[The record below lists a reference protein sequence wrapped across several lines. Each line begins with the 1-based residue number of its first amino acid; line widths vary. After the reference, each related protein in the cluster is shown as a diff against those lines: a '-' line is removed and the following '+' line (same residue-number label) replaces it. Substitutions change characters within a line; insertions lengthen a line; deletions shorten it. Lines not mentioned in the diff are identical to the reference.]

1 MAFDKINK
9 VSMAELTP
17 ELQELINSK
26 ASQEDL
32 NTHRNNTIIHITAQE
47 RDTWNSSLNEA
58 KRYADTLLGNII
70 GSRPS
75 DTITVIELINRKLD
89 NTTFESFRS
98 TLSQVAFSGSYNDLK
113 DKPFSLSFSDQANY
127 SLEAGHATEADHAN
141 TADNAKVAD
150 LATNANTVNN
160 VRVEVGEAT
169 PNTST
174 YRTVLWFDT
183 RDQILKCYFN
193 GSWKATKSVW

>member
-58 KRYADTLLGNII
+58 KRYADTLLGNIF

-113 DKPFSLSFSDQANY
+113 DKPSSLSFSDQANY

-141 TADNAKVAD
+141 AADHAKVAD

>member
-113 DKPFSLSFSDQANY
+113 DKPSSLSFSDQANY
-127 SLEAGHATEADHAN
+127 SLEAGHATEADHAKA
-141 TADNAKVAD
+141 ADNAKTAD

>member
-58 KRYADTLLGNII
+58 KRYADTLLGNTI

-113 DKPFSLSFSDQANY
+113 DKPSSLSFSDQANY
-127 SLEAGHATEADHAN
+127 SLEAGHATEADHAKA
-141 TADNAKVAD
+141 ADNAKVAD

-174 YRTVLWFDT
+174 YKTVLWFDT

>member
-70 GSRPS
+70 GARPS

-113 DKPFSLSFSDQANY
+113 DKPSSLSFSDQANY
-127 SLEAGHATEADHAN
+127 SLEAGHATEADHAKA
-141 TADNAKVAD
+141 ADNAKVAD

-174 YRTVLWFDT
+174 YKTVLWFDT

>member
-58 KRYADTLLGNII
+58 KKYADALLGNTI
-70 GSRPS
+70 GTRPS

-113 DKPFSLSFSDQANY
+113 DKPSSLSFSDQANY
-127 SLEAGHATEADHAN
+127 ALESGHATDADHA
-141 TADNAKVAD
+141 TEAD
-150 LATNANTVNN
+150 LATNANMVNN
-160 VRVEVGEAT
+160 IRVEVGEAT

>member
-1 MAFDKINK
+1 MAFDKVNK

-32 NTHRNNTIIHITAQE
+32 NTHRNNTTIHITAQE

-58 KRYADTLLGNII
+58 KRYADTLLGNTI

-113 DKPFSLSFSDQANY
+113 DKPSSLSFSDQANY
-127 SLEAGHATEADHAN
+127 SLEAGHATEADHAKA
-141 TADNAKVAD
+141 ADNAKVAD

-174 YRTVLWFDT
+174 YKTVLWFDT

>member
-113 DKPFSLSFSDQANY
+113 DKPSSLSFSDQANY

-141 TADNAKVAD
+141 VADNAKVAD

>member
-1 MAFDKINK
+1 MAFDKVNK

-26 ASQEDL
+26 ASQEDFD
-32 NTHRNNTIIHITAQE
+32 THRNNTTIHITAQE

-58 KRYADTLLGNII
+58 KRYADALLGNVI
-70 GSRPS
+70 GARPS

-113 DKPFSLSFSDQANY
+113 DKPSSLSFSDQANY
-127 SLEAGHATEADHAN
+127 SLEAGQATEADHAKA
-141 TADNAKVAD
+141 ADNAKVAD

>member
-58 KRYADTLLGNII
+58 KKYADALLGNTI
-70 GSRPS
+70 GTRPS
-75 DTITVIELINRKLD
+75 DTITVIELIN
-89 NTTFESFRS
+89 TTFESFRS
-98 TLSQVAFSGSYNDLK
+98 TLSQGAFSGSYNDLK
-113 DKPFSLSFSDQANY
+113 DKPSSLSFSDQANY
-127 SLEAGHATEADHAN
+127 ALEAGHATEADHAN
-141 TADNAKVAD
+141 AADNAKTAD
-150 LATNANTVNN
+150 LATNANMVNN
-160 VRVEVGEAT
+160 IRVEVGAEA
-169 PNTST
+169 PSTST
-174 YRTVLWFDT
+174 YKTVLWFDT
-183 RDQILKCYFN
+183 TEQILKCYFN

>member
-1 MAFDKINK
+1 MAFDNINK

-113 DKPFSLSFSDQANY
+113 DKPSSLSFSDQANY

>member
-47 RDTWNSSLNEA
+47 RDTWHSSLHEA

-113 DKPFSLSFSDQANY
+113 DKPSSLSFSDQANY

-141 TADNAKVAD
+141 VADNARVAD

>member
-113 DKPFSLSFSDQANY
+113 DKPSSLSFSDQANY

-141 TADNAKVAD
+141 AADNAKVAD

-174 YRTVLWFDT
+174 YKTVLWFDT

>member
-1 MAFDKINK
+1 MAFDKVNK

-26 ASQEDL
+26 ASQEDF

-113 DKPFSLSFSDQANY
+113 DKPSSLSFSDQANY
-127 SLEAGHATEADHAN
+127 SLEAGHATEADHAKA
-141 TADNAKVAD
+141 ADNAKVAD

>member
-58 KRYADTLLGNII
+58 KKYADALLGNTI
-70 GSRPS
+70 GTRPS

-113 DKPFSLSFSDQANY
+113 DKPSSLSFSDQANY
-127 SLEAGHATEADHAN
+127 ALEAGHATEADHAKE
-141 TADNAKVAD
+141 TDHAKTAD
-150 LATNANTVNN
+150 LATNANMVNN
-160 VRVEVGEAT
+160 IRVEVGAEA
-169 PNTST
+169 PSTST
-174 YRTVLWFDT
+174 YKTVLWFDT
-183 RDQILKCYFN
+183 TEQILKCFFN
-193 GSWKATKSVW
+193 GSWNATKSVW

>member
-58 KRYADTLLGNII
+58 KRYADTLLGNTI

-113 DKPFSLSFSDQANY
+113 DKTSSLSFSDQANY
-127 SLEAGHATEADHAN
+127 SLEAGHAAEADHAN
-141 TADNAKVAD
+141 AADNAKVAD

>member
-1 MAFDKINK
+1 M
-9 VSMAELTP
+9 
-17 ELQELINSK
+17 
-26 ASQEDL
+26 
-32 NTHRNNTIIHITAQE
+32 
-47 RDTWNSSLNEA
+47 
-58 KRYADTLLGNII
+58 GNII

-113 DKPFSLSFSDQANY
+113 DKPSSLSFSDQANY

-141 TADNAKVAD
+141 TADNARVAD

>member
-32 NTHRNNTIIHITAQE
+32 NTHRNNTTIHITAQE

-58 KRYADTLLGNII
+58 KRYADTLLGNTI
-70 GSRPS
+70 GTRPS

-113 DKPFSLSFSDQANY
+113 DKPSSLSFSDQANY

-141 TADNAKVAD
+141 VADNARVAD

>member
-113 DKPFSLSFSDQANY
+113 DKPSSLSFSDQANY
-127 SLEAGHATEADHAN
+127 SLEAGHATEADHAKA
-141 TADNAKVAD
+141 ADNAKVAD

-174 YRTVLWFDT
+174 YKTVLWFDT

>member
-113 DKPFSLSFSDQANY
+113 DKPSSLSFSDQANY

-141 TADNAKVAD
+141 AADNAKVAD

>member
-113 DKPFSLSFSDQANY
+113 DKPSSLSFSDQANY

-141 TADNAKVAD
+141 VAD